1 MVNVILDAKNQA
13 FKLCTV
19 DGIDVVSRTQ
29 SNSSPKK
36 LNYIKIS
43 NFQHSYHSRMDTLID
58 GCITS
63 MTSGLCSRLT
73 AVLEA
78 VLTKLARFDEGSLI
92 GSILTIAVKF
102 L

>member
-1 MVNVILDAKNQA
+1 
-13 FKLCTV
+13 
-19 DGIDVVSRTQ
+19 
-29 SNSSPKK
+29 
-36 LNYIKIS
+36 
-43 NFQHSYHSRMDTLID
+43 MDTLID

-78 VLTKLARFDEGSLI
+78 VLAKLARFDEGSLI

-102 L
+102 